1 MSEEEFDADSDMEEG
16 QEVERNVSS
25 AAAERAR
32 AQLSLEARRRLET
45 KLEESR
51 LRRQIDEYDFD
62 ID

>member
-1 MSEEEFDADSDMEEG
+1 MSEEEFDVDSDMEEG

-32 AQLSLEARRRLET
+32 AQLSLEARRRLEA
-45 KLEESR
+45 KLVESR
-51 LRRQIDEYDFD
+51 LSRQIDEYDFD